1 MFSAKR
7 LNKIPEVETL
17 KSYLTFVSYKVLKYV
32 CFFITNNKAKRNFLK
47 EKKSMILNRQRI
59 IKK

>member
-59 IKK
+59 I

>member
-1 MFSAKR
+1 MLSAKR
-7 LNKIPEVETL
+7 LNKIPEVITL

>member
-7 LNKIPEVETL
+7 LNKIPEVVTL
-17 KSYLTFVSYKVLKYV
+17 KSYLAFVSCKVLKYV